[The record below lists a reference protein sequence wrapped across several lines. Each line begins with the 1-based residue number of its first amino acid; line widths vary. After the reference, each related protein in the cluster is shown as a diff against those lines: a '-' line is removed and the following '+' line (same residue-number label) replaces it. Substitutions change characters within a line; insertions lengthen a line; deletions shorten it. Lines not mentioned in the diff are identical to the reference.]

1 MNIHAAENVP
11 GPGVMPDHAR
21 TFVATA
27 ILPQRAQSRR
37 ANERQA
43 GSLLTKIYKNE
54 ALQSMQRMFDER
66 MNIQKQARGLKGL
79 QNKIWICRKM
89 RLPGHVSPLPS
100 VCWLPMILVF
110 SANARACG

>member
-54 ALQSMQRMFDER
+54 VLQSMQRIVRRKDEYTKTSKGSKGFA
-66 MNIQKQARGLKGL
+66 KQDLNL
-79 QNKIWICRKM
+79 PQNASSGSC
-89 RLPGHVSPLPS
+89 VAAA
-100 VCWLPMILVF
+100 F
-110 SANARACG
+110 SLLAANDFGFLGEC